1 MPATLSIK
9 TAGAYGPGASAGV
22 KIKVAGTYV
31 DAVGLKVKANRE
43 YVVPGAPPVQP
54 TAFSSGF
61 SIGFK

>member
-1 MPATLSIK
+1 MAATLSVK
-9 TAGAYGPGASAGV
+9 VGGAYGPASILV
-22 KIKVAGTYV
+22 KQNGGYE
-31 DAVGLKVKANRE
+31 AVPSPAVKVKAARE